1 MFASG
6 VVFSMKAWILS
17 AHEVYLGLRFS
28 HKPEYWTRPNGS
40 AGMVVPVVVRI
51 PASPLGSLKCDGRP
65 ALIQKDA
72 GEMLIAIVLDRPRK
86 DAETLVDNPAAF
98 TQEILGRPF

>member
-28 HKPEYWTRPNGS
+28 QHERQTH
-40 AGMVVPVVVRI
+40 A
-51 PASPLGSLKCDGRP
+51 A
-65 ALIQKDA
+65 AQ
-72 GEMLIAIVLDRPRK
+72 
-86 DAETLVDNPAAF
+86 PAA
-98 TQEILGRPF
+98 TPGLKGELTEQKSRVGHGCLSTSEKT

>member
-28 HKPEYWTRPNGS
+28 HGRSHAERRRAGSILLRVAVRRFKNVGTRPLADEEAVCIFFFCSNASMAS
-40 AGMVVPVVVRI
+40 AR
-51 PASPLGSLKCDGRP
+51 SK
-65 ALIQKDA
+65 
-72 GEMLIAIVLDRPRK
+72 
-86 DAETLVDNPAAF
+86 
-98 TQEILGRPF
+98 

>member
-28 HKPEYWTRPNGS
+28 QNRTKCLNCASNWTR
-40 AGMVVPVVVRI
+40 AGTYGTDPGGADEYTQDARI
-51 PASPLGSLKCDGRP
+51 AAR
-65 ALIQKDA
+65 LINIYNECVDWREIHAEDDFRKF
-72 GEMLIAIVLDRPRK
+72 LITA
-86 DAETLVDNPAAF
+86 TLAM
-98 TQEILGRPF
+98 ISG